1 MKGHPC
7 PDKCLDLL
15 SKHVTQ
21 SRDELVFQDR
31 TGLTH
36 IHAHTYPSL
45 NPGLLVRMPAMRF
58 AGISLNLCSGDQIG
72 DVNRRTLGTLPLFLA
87 SH

>member
-21 SRDELVFQDR
+21 SRDELVFPEP

-36 IHAHTYPSL
+36 IPAHTYPSL
-45 NPGLLVRMPAMRF
+45 NPGLLVRMAAMQS
-58 AGISLNLCSGDQIG
+58 AGISLNL
-72 DVNRRTLGTLPLFLA
+72 
-87 SH
+87 